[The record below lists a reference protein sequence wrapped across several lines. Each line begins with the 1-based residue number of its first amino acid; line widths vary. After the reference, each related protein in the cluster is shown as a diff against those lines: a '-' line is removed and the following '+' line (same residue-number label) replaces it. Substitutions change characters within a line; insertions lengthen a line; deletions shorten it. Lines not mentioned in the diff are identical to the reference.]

1 MEAYSKH
8 VWFLHG
14 FLPLS
19 RPLAA
24 LARAW
29 VSRLRSRVGLASPLE
44 SFGVTLELVRGFKL
58 VKLVPNPAGFEPR
71 IPCVPYSGLV
81 S

>member
-29 VSRLRSRVGLASPLE
+29 VSLE
-44 SFGVTLELVRGFKL
+44 SIGVTLELVRGFKL